1 MTAKRFTT
9 WGNKIKRNGKL
20 LNIEFKTKTDAKLCC
35 KLCNQMDKD
44 NQEYIDELNDIFKW
58 YKEYYGENI
67 LDTKMGWND
76 NNKISK
82 LEKENEQLKQSN
94 EDARHLIWET
104 DEMCNVFDNDLNVNS
119 TISVEDVVDLLNEL
133 HEENQRLNQT
143 LENIQKELNKYN
155 NEWVD
160 L

>member
-94 EDARHLIWET
+94 EDARHILKRE
-104 DEMCNVFDNDLNVNS
+104 FDFATEQRQKHLD
-119 TISVEDVVDLLNEL
+119 DPVVTNAYDIIRFDMRKALDKLGW
-133 HEENQRLNQT
+133 
-143 LENIQKELNKYN
+143 LE
-155 NEWVD
+155 
-160 L
+160 